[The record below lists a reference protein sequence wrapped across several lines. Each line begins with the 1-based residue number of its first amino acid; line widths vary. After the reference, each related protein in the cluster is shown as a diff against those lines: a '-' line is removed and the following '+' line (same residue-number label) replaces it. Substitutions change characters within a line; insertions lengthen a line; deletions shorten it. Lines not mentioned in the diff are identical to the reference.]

1 MGRDGPVH
9 HVVNCRRASALDAA
23 SLSAVEVS
31 LTLDVVHLACIAVY
45 DEVASGEGAVLYA
58 LISDMER
65 DLVIVECAGE
75 SAVAVECCEADR
87 LAFVLFCMD
96 QVAVDYQLCY

>member
-9 HVVNCRRASALDAA
+9 HVVNCRRATALDAA
-23 SLSAVEVS
+23 SLSAIEVS

-58 LISDMER
+58 LVSDMER

-75 SAVAVECCEADR
+75 SAVPMKCREGHG
-87 LAFVLFCMD
+87 LAFVCYCMYHVSLD
-96 QVAVDYQLCY
+96 G